1 MLSRREWERLAEIES
16 ALHAEDPDLV
26 ERFETFSGEGA
37 GEPLGRPVLFGLVA
51 VLVVL
56 ALSSF
61 VAGMAMVA
69 VPVGV
74 LAVAVALTGVLTLG
88 HGR

>member
-26 ERFETFSGEGA
+26 ERFEALSGEGT
-37 GEPLGRPVLFGLVA
+37 GEPLGLPVLFGLVA

-56 ALSSF
+56 ALSSL
-61 VAGMAMVA
+61 VAGMAVVA

-74 LAVAVALTGVLTLG
+74 LAVAVALAGALTTG
-88 HGR
+88 HRR